1 MRRNGEA
8 MRTIEESARGSRL
21 LPSSAWEHLSETLRL
36 SPREMQVV
44 RAVFDD
50 WKEESIARELG
61 ISRHTVNTYFRRL
74 YSKLRVSSRPQL
86 IVRIVAQYMALAAIR
101 QTVPMSPRRV
111 TDEPVTGRKLAASA

>member
-1 MRRNGEA
+1 MQ
-8 MRTIEESARGSRL
+8 TIEELSCGSRL
-21 LPSSAWEHLSETLRL
+21 LPSSAWDHLSVTLRL

-50 WKEESIARELG
+50 WKEGSIASELG
-61 ISRHTVNTYFRRL
+61 ISPHTVNTYFRRL

-86 IVRIVAQYMALAAIR
+86 IVQIVAQYMALTAIR

-111 TDEPVTGRKLAASA
+111 TDEPVTSRKLAASA